1 MIKDMTKAKNAE
13 MTKSATLIRRVTLS
27 SSKLTSLLIA
37 LGLALHLFSAAV
49 ATGQTT
55 VRDLTAIEGSV
66 PVRIVGY
73 GIVVGLDGTGDRGN
87 SSRNGDQTVQS
98 IANILKR
105 FGIEI
110 PASALKTRNSAAVLV
125 TAEVSPYLRT
135 GARFDVTVSSLGDAR
150 SLKGGTLWMTPLVTD
165 PNSRSLATAQGS
177 LILSEGKS
185 KDRYAVETSARIPNG
200 GIVEERVSTESF
212 ASSSRLILK
221 DPNIANASRIAEV
234 INQAIAAGTAT
245 VEDPGAI
252 LLKLPDSIDRAAT
265 IVRIQEL
272 SIDAKTPSRIVIDSR
287 DGSVAAGGDITIS
300 AATVSHSGVTITIG
314 NGSGTTPRQQ
324 GEATPAVQLNA
335 GVNAQRLAAALQ
347 AIQLEAQEIAA
358 IFTALKEVG
367 ALQAEIIVK

>member
-1 MIKDMTKAKNAE
+1 MT
-13 MTKSATLIRRVTLS
+13 R
-27 SSKLTSLLIA
+27 SSKLTSSLIA

-98 IANILKR
+98 VANILKR

-165 PNSRSLATAQGS
+165 PNSKSLATAQGS